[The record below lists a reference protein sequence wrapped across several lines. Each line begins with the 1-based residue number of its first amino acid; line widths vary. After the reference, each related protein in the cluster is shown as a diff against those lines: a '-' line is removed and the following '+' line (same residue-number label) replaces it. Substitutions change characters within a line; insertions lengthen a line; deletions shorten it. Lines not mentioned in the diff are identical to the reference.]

1 MVLSHYSKA
10 ITYIAMAALTFLV
23 TALSDNALSTE
34 EILNLVVIVLGA
46 IGVYLIPNFPDGVA
60 KVAKTGVAFFTAAV
74 VAALSFLTGGI
85 EVTEWIQIVLAAFAA
100 VGVYIVPNGPENPE
114 PAPVEVVNTE
124 ATAGPVTTTNVF
136 VADPKEAADVLKA
149 TAEATVD
156 QGYHGI

>member
-23 TALSDNALSTE
+23 TALTDNVLSVD

-46 IGVYLIPNFPDGVA
+46 VGVYLIPNFPEGFA
-60 KVAKTGVAFFTAAV
+60 KIAKTGVAFLTAAV

-85 EVTEWIQIVLAAFAA
+85 EVTEWLQIVLAAFAA
-100 VGVYIVPNGPENPE
+100 VGVFIIPNGPKEPEAKPVEIVNPE
-114 PAPVEVVNTE
+114 A
-124 ATAGPVTTTNVF
+124 AAGTVTNVF
-136 VADPKEAADVLKA
+136 VTDPKEAADVITGSVETA
-149 TAEATVD
+149 TD

>member
-23 TALSDNALSTE
+23 TALSDNVLAVDE
-34 EILNLVVIVLGA
+34 VLNLVVIVLGA
-46 IGVYLIPNFPDGVA
+46 IGVYLVPNFPEGAA
-60 KVAKTGVAFFTAAV
+60 KVAKTGVAFLTAAV

-100 VGVYIVPNGPENPE
+100 VGVYIIPNGPEVPE
-114 PAPVEVVNTE
+114 PAPVEVVNSDASVGTI
-124 ATAGPVTTTNVF
+124 TNVF
-136 VADPKEAADVLKA
+136 VADPKEAADVI
-149 TAEATVD
+149 TGTVETPTD

>member
-23 TALSDNALSTE
+23 TALSDNVLSVDE
-34 EILNLVVIVLGA
+34 VLNLVVIVLGA
-46 IGVYLIPNFPDGVA
+46 IGVYLVPNFPEGAA
-60 KVAKTGVAFFTAAV
+60 KVAKTGVAFLTAAV

-85 EVTEWIQIVLAAFAA
+85 EITEWIQIVLAAFAA

-114 PAPVEVVNTE
+114 PAPVEVVNTD
-124 ATAGPVTTTNVF
+124 ATVGTTNIF
-136 VADPKEAADVLKA
+136 VADPKEAVDVIKA
-149 TAEATVD
+149 QATETPAD